1 MRTTHNT
8 LSHTHG
14 SWACELWW
22 KVTIEKNILKLCS
35 TSNFWEDNQMTWISV
50 DKETSR
56 ISGVH
61 LQPLRGLMS
70 NIHMGCNPNHVWKL
84 SNCTNYKL
92 YSISPVF
99 GRWLYTEIPVGVFC
113 REDQIKCDRNND
125 CFQIYSWCLE
135 KLPNYCI
142 NVWAKTNILATTLQY
157 FGWGGK
163 GGSDKFSLKS
173 YQKNNIRTNIQ
184 ASAYS
189 SALSRY
195 RNTLK

>member
-1 MRTTHNT
+1 MESNHRKQHSEI
-8 LSHTHG
+8 LSTYD
-14 SWACELWW
+14 
-22 KVTIEKNILKLCS
+22 
-35 TSNFWEDNQMTWISV
+35 FWEDNQMTWISV

-56 ISGVH
+56 ISGLH
-61 LQPLRGLMS
+61 LQPLRSLMS
-70 NIHMGCNPNHVWKL
+70 NINMGCNPNHVWKL
-84 SNCTNYKL
+84 SNCTNHKL

-99 GRWLYTEIPVGVFC
+99 GPWLYTEILVGVFC
-113 REDQIKCDRNND
+113 REDQIKCDCNND
-125 CFQIYSWCLE
+125 CFQISNRYLE
-135 KLPNYCI
+135 KLTSYCR
-142 NVWAKTNILATTLQY
+142 NVWSKTNILETILQY